1 MIGNFF
7 SGRKRI
13 LAEVQGMCYVKI
25 VHARFGLL
33 ETPEK
38 ERILR

>member
-7 SGRKRI
+7 LGRKRI

-33 ETPEK
+33 ETSEK
-38 ERILR
+38 EMILR